1 MHQSNKYQVINN
13 ASPIW
18 SLKSY
23 NYICFTFQAKI
34 NNILTVQEVQE
45 TAGMEA
51 SEQKAGVGE
60 EENPWF
66 VDSLEHF
73 RYYFCP
79 ECAATKSEN

>member
-1 MHQSNKYQVINN
+1 MES
-13 ASPIW
+13 
-18 SLKSY
+18 
-23 NYICFTFQAKI
+23 
-34 NNILTVQEVQE
+34 
-45 TAGMEA
+45 AGMEV
-51 SEQKAGVGE
+51 SELKAGVGE